1 MNDDWQE
8 RADDLAEIKEQ
19 VHELIQT
26 ARELVRGADDLT
38 RRRAE
43 SGWIAQIEMALDHDH
58 EWLGRASV
66 TMQETIDEMQDAAV
80 EDAP

>member
-1 MNDDWQE
+1 MNDHTE

-19 VHELIQT
+19 IADLIQT
-26 ARELVRGADDLT
+26 ARELVRGADNLT

-43 SGWIAQIEMALDHDH
+43 SGWIAQIQMALDHEH

-66 TMQETIDEMQDAAV
+66 TMQATIDEIQAAG
-80 EDAP
+80 